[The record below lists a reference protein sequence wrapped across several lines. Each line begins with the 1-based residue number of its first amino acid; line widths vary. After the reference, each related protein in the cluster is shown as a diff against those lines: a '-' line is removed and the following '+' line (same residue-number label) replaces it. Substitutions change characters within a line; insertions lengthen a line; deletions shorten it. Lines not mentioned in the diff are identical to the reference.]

1 MKWTK
6 STCRAVISAGDSGDR
21 GFSLIEATLAL
32 MILLVISSWLFS
44 LLAETERSASY
55 NTEVQAVLSNSRI
68 SMDTVLSYIRQAGND
83 PQGIGFQ
90 GVTIV
95 GPSEVRL
102 LSDLTGSDALD
113 PNRGDP
119 DGDTTDIGED
129 VTIRHNTSDRSI
141 EVVAPNGAVQTIAN
155 YVDAF
160 AMQYLDSMG
169 IATTLGSDV
178 RKIRITITCASA
190 HGHPQT
196 HKTYGMTMS
205 SDVQL
210 GTRQ

>member
-1 MKWTK
+1 
-6 STCRAVISAGDSGDR
+6 
-21 GFSLIEATLAL
+21 

-68 SMDTVLSYIRQAGND
+68 GMDTVLGYVRQAGND
-83 PQGIGFQ
+83 PHGSGFQ

-102 LSDLTGSDALD
+102 LSDLTGSDPMD
-113 PNRGDP
+113 SNKGDP
-119 DGDTTDIGED
+119 DGDTADVGED
-129 VTIRHNTSDRSI
+129 VTIRYNANDRSI
-141 EVVAPNGAVQTIAN
+141 EMVTLGGTVQTIAN

-160 AMQYLDSMG
+160 TMQYLDSMG
-169 IATTLGSDV
+169 VATTLGSDV
-178 RKIRITITCASA
+178 RKIRITITCASQY
-190 HGHPQT
+190 GHPQT
-196 HKTYGMTMS
+196 NKTYGMTVS